1 MAPILLK
8 IKGTKLFS
16 PFNEI
21 EDVGDLSTLWRVCT
35 KVKDSLENGSR
46 LENLSWR
53 LWHLHQ
59 TLEAR
64 GKGKD
69 YRKLSPATTRQLE
82 KTIRRPDSNV
92 RKPKPMQIKVRL
104 GKSPADSR
112 PSPEAAPT
120 AANSRIRPAGT
131 SPPSAAQRAHSP
143 LAASQSA
150 ADLTMSPTLHA
161 TSGSGSDAISPNV
174 NGHDASSASI
184 EGVGVTAAV
193 AGNSSADG
201 TMLLASLDPTLAN
214 GAGFNPGTAA
224 IAPAPLAAATSSTLA
239 VPEYA
244 PHPVGVIGGGFASDA
259 NNQCSGNSSVQG
271 ASSKTPSGDNV
282 EEAPA
287 SDFMSFGPS
296 SFLSSGFDLDAPQIE
311 ITLDDIFSAT
321 PSDWSQF
328 GFGSLGSGP
337 ALGLPMTE
345 YGAGQGMW
353 NGMPYPGSMSVGAP
367 YGVGHHMHMAQEQAK
382 KHDGPICDN
391 CEVTSTPLWR
401 RSSDDTLLCNACGLY
416 YKLHHSHRP
425 RSLRTGSGR
434 KDGAEEELPKTFCS
448 NCNTSNTP
456 LWRRDDKGNPLCNA
470 CGLYFKLHKENRPI
484 TLKTDIIRKR
494 QRYDTTPSATPRKRP
509 DRSAQRLAAAAA
521 GVAVSPDESS
531 PSSTPPVLGAP
542 AFALVGNA
550 KAAGAMGPPKGLP
563 PSSQNQKSTPRSKKT
578 KGKSASLAV
587 QTQDLADGMQSQ
599 LFSSG
604 SAPQQP
610 ATYGQT
616 TPDITDASQVAHELL
631 APHSAP
637 PASYSANGTQLLN
650 SSEPGSYGE
659 SVQHAYHSGGYNHSQ
674 QHSSGQFARSP
685 PPLQPAG
692 EYRRSYT
699 LSDATAASL
708 APPPPLPLSHSYN
721 APAQDGHS
729 RAIQHSATL
738 PPAHRYGSSNG
749 SGASAGPSLA
759 TSATS
764 RGSNTSASINIP
776 MSPPLVARPDTYF
789 GRPTSAGDRPAHDT
803 LPRSGIQIPLPSLGT
818 LPSSRYGSGSS
829 SALSQTA
836 PSSFQPVS
844 INGPPQQQAPPYA
857 HSQRPSHS
865 HESGHGG
872 MTSPS
877 EPKHH
882 SDLQLPSLAELQ
894 SAAPNTRSS
903 DSFRYARQQAYPH
916 LNP

>member
-112 PSPEAAPT
+112 PSSETVPT
-120 AANSRIRPAGT
+120 TANGRIRPAGA
-131 SPPSAAQRAHSP
+131 SPPSATQRAHSP
-143 LAASQSA
+143 LAASQST

-161 TSGSGSDAISPNV
+161 TSGSSSDAISPNV

-184 EGVGVTAAV
+184 EGVGASATV

-201 TMLLASLDPTLAN
+201 TMLLADLDPALTS
-214 GAGFNPGTAA
+214 GAGFIPGAA
-224 IAPAPLAAATSSTLA
+224 VIAPAPLATAASPSLA

-244 PHPVGVIGGGFASDA
+244 PHSVGVIGGGFANDV
-259 NNQCSGNSSVQG
+259 NNQCSGNSSVHD

-337 ALGLPMTE
+337 ALGLPMAE
-345 YGAGQGMW
+345 YGASQSMW
-353 NGMPYPGSMSVGAP
+353 NGMPYPGAMPVGTP
-367 YGVGHHMHMAQEQAK
+367 YGVGHHMHVAQEQAK

-425 RSLRTGSGR
+425 RSLRTGGGR

-484 TLKTDIIRKR
+484 TLKTDVIRKR
-494 QRYDTTPSATPRKRP
+494 QRYDTTSSATPRKRP
-509 DRSAQRLAAAAA
+509 DRNAQRLAAAAGA
-521 GVAVSPDESS
+521 AVSPEESS
-531 PSSTPPVLGAP
+531 PSSTPPVLGTS
-542 AFALVGNA
+542 AFALAGDP
-550 KAAGAMGPPKGLP
+550 KAAGSMGPPKGLP
-563 PSSQNQKSTPRSKKT
+563 SSSQNQKSTPRSKKSKDT
-578 KGKSASLAV
+578 IAITGY
-587 QTQDLADGMQSQ
+587 
-599 LFSSG
+599 
-604 SAPQQP
+604 
-610 ATYGQT
+610 ATEQ
-616 TPDITDASQVAHELL
+616 
-631 APHSAP
+631 
-637 PASYSANGTQLLN
+637 
-650 SSEPGSYGE
+650 
-659 SVQHAYHSGGYNHSQ
+659 
-674 QHSSGQFARSP
+674 
-685 PPLQPAG
+685 
-692 EYRRSYT
+692 
-699 LSDATAASL
+699 
-708 APPPPLPLSHSYN
+708 
-721 APAQDGHS
+721 
-729 RAIQHSATL
+729 
-738 PPAHRYGSSNG
+738 
-749 SGASAGPSLA
+749 
-759 TSATS
+759 
-764 RGSNTSASINIP
+764 
-776 MSPPLVARPDTYF
+776 
-789 GRPTSAGDRPAHDT
+789 
-803 LPRSGIQIPLPSLGT
+803 
-818 LPSSRYGSGSS
+818 
-829 SALSQTA
+829 
-836 PSSFQPVS
+836 
-844 INGPPQQQAPPYA
+844 
-857 HSQRPSHS
+857 
-865 HESGHGG
+865 
-872 MTSPS
+872 
-877 EPKHH
+877 
-882 SDLQLPSLAELQ
+882 
-894 SAAPNTRSS
+894 
-903 DSFRYARQQAYPH
+903 
-916 LNP
+916 